1 MSSKSTIP
9 CILCGSEAHSFTRVR
24 DRDFYDCSSCRA
36 IIMDPDFYV
45 DREDEIYRYETHDND
60 VEDPRY
66 QNFVSP
72 LVEEVMR
79 DYPSGSSGLDYGSG
93 TGPVA
98 AKLLRDNGYEI
109 TTYDPYFERNPA
121 AFLPQYDFIISSEVV
136 EHFHNPAKEFR
147 LLKGLLHPGGHLYC
161 MTLRYKDDIDFE
173 NWHYAQDET
182 HVIFYRDDTAEW
194 IRSNFKFSELQLKE
208 RLIILKK

>member
-9 CILCGSEAHSFTRVR
+9 CNLCGSEAHSFARVR

-72 LVEEVMR
+72 LVEEVMS

-161 MTLRYKDDIDFE
+161 MTLRYEDDIDFE
-173 NWHYAQDET
+173 KWHYAQDET

-194 IRSNFKFSELQLKE
+194 IRSNFKFAGLQLKD